1 MPKMKKGLLPAAD
14 LEQLATEILERASEL
29 GCSEN
34 YLFQTTFSRYRMQL
48 EILNKLAKEIKNSD
62 AIVTKKYGAK
72 ENEYIN
78 PAISE
83 YNKTASAANGTVTTL
98 VKILSNLGP
107 EDDEGDQPSEL
118 QKFRRGD
125 FD

>member
-1 MPKMKKGLLPAAD
+1 MPKLKNGLLPQSD

-34 YLFQTTFSRYRMQL
+34 YLFQTTFARYRMQL
-48 EILNKLAKEIKNSD
+48 EILSKLAKEVKNLPV
-62 AIVTKKYGAK
+62 IVTKKYGAK

-83 YNKTASAANGTVTTL
+83 YNKTASAANGTVATL
-98 VKILSNLGP
+98 VKILSNLGT
-107 EDDEGDQPSEL
+107 EEEEGDQPSEL